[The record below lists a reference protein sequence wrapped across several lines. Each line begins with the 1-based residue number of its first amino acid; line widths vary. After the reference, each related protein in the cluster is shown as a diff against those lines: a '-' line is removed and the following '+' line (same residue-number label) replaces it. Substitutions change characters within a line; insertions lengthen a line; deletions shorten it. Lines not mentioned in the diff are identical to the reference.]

1 MRGTHTQTE
10 GEKAV
15 QRAEREQVR
24 KFGQSRDSNRL
35 VLFDCDG
42 TLIDSQHA
50 IVSAMIEAWR
60 REGLVG
66 PDSHCV
72 RRVVGLSLVEAVERL
87 LPEAEAGL
95 HLRLSEHYKDA
106 FAIERRAGLHGEPVF
121 PGIREVLE
129 RLEREGVSMGV
140 ATGKS
145 MRGLA
150 TVLERHDLG
159 RFFVTLQ
166 TADYGPGKPDPDM
179 IFRALAEAGGEPAST
194 VMVGDTVY
202 DIEMARRAGVAAI
215 GVSWGYHEPEELLAA
230 GADQV
235 VDSADALL
243 LAILAER

>member
-1 MRGTHTQTE
+1 MNLS
-10 GEKAV
+10 K
-15 QRAEREQVR
+15 
-24 KFGQSRDSNRL
+24 NL

-50 IVSAMIEAWR
+50 IISAMAEAWR
-60 REGLVG
+60 REGLEE
-66 PDSHCV
+66 PDSHRV
-72 RRVVGLSLVEAVERL
+72 RRVVGLSLVEAVARL
-87 LPEAEAGL
+87 LPEGDQDQ
-95 HLRLSEHYKDA
+95 HIRLSEHYKDA

-129 RLEREGVSMGV
+129 ALEREGVPMGV

-150 TVLERHDLG
+150 AVLERHDLG

-166 TADYGPGKPDPDM
+166 TADFGPGKPDPDM
-179 IFRALAEAGGEPAST
+179 IFRALSEAGGEPAGT

-202 DIEMARRAGVAAI
+202 DIEMARRAGAGAI

-230 GADQV
+230 GAHQV
-235 VDSADALL
+235 VDTAGALL
-243 LAILAER
+243 LAILDLL